1 MKYLPLI
8 LVLGLVALGSCKS
21 VYYKT
26 DGITRTYT
34 VDTTITYHGASY
46 YYPDSSVVRSE

>member
-1 MKYLPLI
+1 MKYLPL
-8 LVLGLVALGSCKS
+8 LLLLGLIALGSCKS

-34 VDTTITYHGASY
+34 TDTTVTYHGASY
-46 YYPDSSVVRSE
+46 YYPDSTVVKTH

>member
-8 LVLGLVALGSCKS
+8 LVLALVALGSCKS

-34 VDTTITYHGASY
+34 TDTTITYHGASY
-46 YYPDSSVVRSE
+46 YYPDSTVIKSE